1 MLVGDRD
8 ELQHAAPA
16 AGRIEPAIRAKQ
28 PGAGGRRA
36 PLTHTRAV
44 DIPAL
49 AADLSEGPGKGR
61 SHRAHQVVNLER
73 RTLPVDSS
81 VLRSAPPEVLPRLHA
96 LRTTRCAAIDETG
109 ERAGEDE
116 LGSNRHLGEHL
127 PRVVIYQ
134 DGHAHLVDDIAGV
147 R

>member
-16 AGRIEPAIRAKQ
+16 AGRIEPAIGAKQ
-28 PGAGGRRA
+28 QAAGGRRI
-36 PLTHTRAV
+36 PLADTRAV

-49 AADLSEGPGKGR
+49 AADLGEGAGKGR

-81 VLRSAPPEVLPRLHA
+81 VLRSAPPEVLRRLHA
-96 LRTTRCAAIDETG
+96 LRTTRCAAIDERSE
-109 ERAGEDE
+109 ER
-116 LGSNRHLGEHL
+116 
-127 PRVVIYQ
+127 
-134 DGHAHLVDDIAGV
+134 
-147 R
+147 